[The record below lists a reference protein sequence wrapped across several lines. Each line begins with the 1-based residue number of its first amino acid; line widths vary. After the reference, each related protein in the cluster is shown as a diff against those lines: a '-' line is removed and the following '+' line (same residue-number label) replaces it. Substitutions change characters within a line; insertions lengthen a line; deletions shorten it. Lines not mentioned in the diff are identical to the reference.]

1 MKSDGKNEVNEN
13 EVNEYNNSKNKVN
26 GYSDRFSRLMFGP
39 FPPRQAITEHKK
51 DETNFSEPPHQI
63 DFMQLMKDI
72 DTLVS
77 SFEKFKP
84 IIKQIT
90 PLFNLFKN
98 KG

>member
-1 MKSDGKNEVNEN
+1 MEINGKNKRNI
-13 EVNEYNNSKNKVN
+13 YN
-26 GYSDRFSRLMFGP
+26 DRFSRLMFGP
-39 FPPRQAITEHKK
+39 FPQRQAMTEHKK
-51 DETNFSEPPHQI
+51 DETHASEPPQQI
-63 DFMQLMKDI
+63 DYMQLMKDI

-84 IIKQIT
+84 IVKQMT